1 MPGTNGIIY
10 DHSELGTTP
19 GGVEFLLFGETRVG
33 ISVCKLSLGQIIN
46 IDEYIQEDTIR
57 ETVYETALD
66 YITEGKAD
74 EFYELLDVLARCWMY
89 DPFFSCLHKQV
100 NEH

>member
-10 DHSELGTTP
+10 DHSELGPTL

-33 ISVCKLSLGQIIN
+33 ISACKLSLGQIIN
-46 IDEYIQEDTIR
+46 LDEYIQEDIIR
-57 ETVYETALD
+57 KTVYETALD

-74 EFYELLDVLARCWMY
+74 EFYELFDVLARCWMY
-89 DPFFSCLHKQV
+89 ERFFSLFA
-100 NEH
+100 